1 MNIKYGS
8 YIQKVTFR
16 KFNSCGRIPKKAT
29 PGSACYDV
37 YSSRN
42 VRVRSGGTEK
52 IELDIGF
59 QFLKRYVCRVY
70 PRSRMLVLSNFLGDG
85 VINSD
90 YRGNI
95 AIIPTNFAACDV
107 DIKIGDRISQI
118 MLLKPEEV
126 SFEEVSEFTDRTV
139 RGISGFVSINQYFF
153 FFFFQQEQETRLMIL
168 VNLIVQA
175 IKKNL

>member
-1 MNIKYGS
+1 
-8 YIQKVTFR
+8 
-16 KFNSCGRIPKKAT
+16 
-29 PGSACYDV
+29 
-37 YSSRN
+37 
-42 VRVRSGGTEK
+42 
-52 IELDIGF
+52 
-59 QFLKRYVCRVY
+59 
-70 PRSRMLVLSNFLGDG
+70 MLVLSNFLGDG

-153 FFFFQQEQETRLMIL
+153 FFFQQEQETRLMIL